1 MEANELQEART
12 NPEFLRFLSEKEEN
26 ARESKN
32 LKDLYE
38 VLDTM
43 LVLDLDMDKVDSV
56 YEEILKNSFEKVEEK
71 LLSGSTLDL
80 TTDEFYAARAMY
92 EHGIEQ
98 WSNQNFGGA
107 KQMFFILNSII
118 SDEILGN
125 ALMVH
130 IINTHNHTSLDSF
143 YTTIA
148 KSEQSSDDKYGY
160 FITKFDFDT
169 VQYLTKNKS
178 VLDEINQQM
187 QSMIM

>member
-12 NPEFLRFLSEKEEN
+12 NPEFLKFLSEKEQN
-26 ARESKN
+26 ARENKN

-43 LVLDLDMDKVDSV
+43 LVLDLDMDKIDSV
-56 YEEILKNSFEKVEEK
+56 YEEILKNSFEKVEQK
-71 LLSGSTLDL
+71 LFTGTSLDLSG
-80 TTDEFYAARAMY
+80 DEFYAVRAMY

-98 WSNQNFGGA
+98 WSNQNFSGA

-118 SDEILGN
+118 SDEFLGN

-130 IINTHNHTSLDSF
+130 IINTNNHTSLDSF

-169 VQYLTKNKS
+169 IEYLTKNQS
-178 VLDEINQQM
+178 ILNEINEQM
-187 QSMIM
+187 QSLIV